1 MKSRIFRATV
11 SVGLLM
17 VLSTIIIIMGV
28 LYAYFDKQFV
38 NELSQEA
45 VFVKSGV
52 EKNGVEY
59 LNSLGNTKNRIT
71 WIASDGTVIYDSIA
85 DEAAMDNHLDREE
98 VKEALESSVGES
110 IRYSSTISEKTVNY
124 AVRLNDGSVLRISR
138 EQYTVWTIL
147 AGMFQPILVVIVAAF
162 IISAVITYAVSK
174 MIVKPLNEIDLEHP
188 EEAVSYDEIAPLLR
202 KLSLQNKQIA
212 KNMEELRRQRESFN
226 TITENMSEGFLII
239 DNLTKILSH
248 NSSALKLLGISGD
261 VENKS
266 VLGLNRSESFCK
278 AIDMALNGNH
288 NVQKMDVDGKYY
300 QIFANPVFQDKT
312 VVGAVITILDVTEK
326 EKREEFRRE
335 FTANVSHELNTPLT
349 TISGTAEIIKS
360 GLVKPED
367 IPHFASN
374 IYNEAQRLI
383 TLVGDI
389 LKLSKM
395 DENNI
400 TSEKK
405 PVDMKDVIKRVLDT
419 VRPMAV
425 KKSISIE
432 FQSEDCY
439 VNGISPIL
447 EEIVFNILD
456 NAVKY
461 NKDNGSIKIVL
472 ENKDGHVE
480 LSVSDTGIGI
490 PYEEQDRVFERF
502 YRVDKSHSK
511 DIGGTGLGLS
521 IVKHGAAIHN
531 ATVTLKSAPLEGTTI
546 SVLF

>member
-226 TITENMSEGFLII
+226 TITENMS
-239 DNLTKILSH
+239 
-248 NSSALKLLGISGD
+248 
-261 VENKS
+261 
-266 VLGLNRSESFCK
+266 
-278 AIDMALNGNH
+278 
-288 NVQKMDVDGKYY
+288 
-300 QIFANPVFQDKT
+300 
-312 VVGAVITILDVTEK
+312 
-326 EKREEFRRE
+326 
-335 FTANVSHELNTPLT
+335 
-349 TISGTAEIIKS
+349 
-360 GLVKPED
+360 
-367 IPHFASN
+367 
-374 IYNEAQRLI
+374 
-383 TLVGDI
+383 
-389 LKLSKM
+389 
-395 DENNI
+395 
-400 TSEKK
+400 
-405 PVDMKDVIKRVLDT
+405 
-419 VRPMAV
+419 
-425 KKSISIE
+425 
-432 FQSEDCY
+432 
-439 VNGISPIL
+439 
-447 EEIVFNILD
+447 
-456 NAVKY
+456 
-461 NKDNGSIKIVL
+461 
-472 ENKDGHVE
+472 
-480 LSVSDTGIGI
+480 
-490 PYEEQDRVFERF
+490 
-502 YRVDKSHSK
+502 
-511 DIGGTGLGLS
+511 
-521 IVKHGAAIHN
+521 
-531 ATVTLKSAPLEGTTI
+531 
-546 SVLF
+546 